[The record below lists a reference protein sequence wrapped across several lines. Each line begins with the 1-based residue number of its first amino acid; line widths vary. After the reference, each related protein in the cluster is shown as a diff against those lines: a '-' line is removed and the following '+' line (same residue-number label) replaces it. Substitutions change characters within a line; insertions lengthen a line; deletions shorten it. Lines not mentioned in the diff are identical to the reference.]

1 MICHKSI
8 YNSRHTYATML
19 LMDGVNSIFVANQL
33 GHSLQ
38 MLIKRYAKWIHGEQ
52 NRIEISKLNTT
63 VALNKVPFLYLKLR
77 HRINTITSK
86 LRQKKP
92 LNISY

>member
-1 MICHKSI
+1 
-8 YNSRHTYATML
+8 
-19 LMDGVNSIFVANQL
+19 MDGVNSIFVANQL

-63 VALNKVPFLYLKLR
+63 VALNKVPFSYLKECG
-77 HRINTITSK
+77 SK
-86 LRQKKP
+86 SWKCGKNVALKKP
-92 LNISY
+92 

>member
-1 MICHKSI
+1 
-8 YNSRHTYATML
+8 
-19 LMDGVNSIFVANQL
+19 MDGVNSIFVANQL

-63 VALNKVPFLYLKLR
+63 VALNKVPFSYLKECG
-77 HRINTITSK
+77 SK
-86 LRQKKP
+86 SWKCGKNVAIKKP
-92 LNISY
+92 LIVSG

>member
-1 MICHKSI
+1 
-8 YNSRHTYATML
+8 ML

-63 VALNKVPFLYLKLR
+63 VALNKVPFSYLKECG
-77 HRINTITSK
+77 SK
-86 LRQKKP
+86 SWKCGKNVALKKP
-92 LNISY
+92 

>member
-1 MICHKSI
+1 
-8 YNSRHTYATML
+8 ML

-38 MLIKRYAKWIHGEQ
+38 MLIKRYVKWIHGEQ

-63 VALNKVPFLYLKLR
+63 VALNKVTFSYLKECG
-77 HRINTITSK
+77 SK
-86 LRQKKP
+86 SWKCGKNVALKKP
-92 LNISY
+92 